1 MSVEIT
7 GSSCEE
13 SREERRV
20 VGTGPLQ
27 WRRNV
32 LSMRMGTPI
41 FRRWFG
47 EFGKHDDKKVALEM

>member
-1 MSVEIT
+1 
-7 GSSCEE
+7 
-13 SREERRV
+13 
-20 VGTGPLQ
+20 LQ

-32 LSMRMGTPI
+32 LSMRMGTHI

>member
-1 MSVEIT
+1 MR
-7 GSSCEE
+7 
-13 SREERRV
+13 SRERKGECNRV

-32 LSMRMGTPI
+32 LSMRMGTHI